1 MNKMT
6 IVPVRFLSAAHLA
19 VLVSSAGFALS
30 VSSAGAL
37 AQPLPKGYPNK
48 PIRIVVPFAPGGPVD
63 VVGRN
68 LIQRLNVSM
77 GQPFVLDNR
86 GGNGSALGA
95 EIVAK
100 SPADGYTWLLN
111 TGSQTSIAAFNENV
125 PFDAMR
131 DFTPVTM
138 AARNFGQVL
147 IVHPSVPA
155 KSVKE
160 LIALAKARPGKL
172 NYASAGIGNITY
184 IAAEMMKVSAG
195 VQILDIQYKGTAP
208 ATSDL
213 LGGHVDMLFSPTQTC
228 LQLIQTGRVR
238 ALAMTAA
245 SRWKMLP
252 DVPTMQEAGFKDYDL
267 VGWFGIW
274 LPAGASSELVARIQ
288 GEVVRALADADLKKR
303 FDDVGL
309 EGVGMPTETFA
320 KFTAQDALA
329 MRELARKIGL
339 AAK

>member
-1 MNKMT
+1 MSIQMPAERR
-6 IVPVRFLSAAHLA
+6 VQCLSAILA
-19 VLVSSAGFALS
+19 GWTVLVAIPASAQNPPRA
-30 VSSAGAL
+30 
-37 AQPLPKGYPNK
+37 YPAK
-48 PIRIVVPFAPGGPVD
+48 PIRIIVPFAAGGPVD

-68 LIQRLNVSM
+68 LIQRLTVSM

-95 EIVAK
+95 EMVAK

-125 PFDAMR
+125 PFDAIR
-131 DFTPVTM
+131 DFSPVTM

-155 KSVKE
+155 KTVQE
-160 LIALAKARPGKL
+160 LIALARSRPGKL

-184 IAAEMMKVSAG
+184 IAAEMMKVAAG
-195 VQILDIQYKGTAP
+195 VQILDIQYKGTGP
-208 ATSDL
+208 ATGDL
-213 LGGHVDMLFSPTQTC
+213 LGGQVKILFSPTQTC

-245 SRWKMLP
+245 TRWKMLP
-252 DVPTMQEAGFKDYDL
+252 EVPTMQESGFKDYDL

-274 LPAGASSELVARIQ
+274 LPAGAPAELVSRIQ

-309 EGVGMPTETFA
+309 EGVGMPTEAFA
-320 KFTAQDALA
+320 KFTAQDAIA

-339 AAK
+339 ASK

>member
-1 MNKMT
+1 M
-6 IVPVRFLSAAHLA
+6 RFARTRRACRAGGACLAGAALA
-19 VLVSSAGFALS
+19 VAAAAALS
-30 VSSAGAL
+30 
-37 AQPLPKGYPNK
+37 AQPLPADYPNK

-63 VVGRN
+63 VVGR
-68 LIQRLNVSM
+68 LIMQRLTVSM

-86 GGNGSALGA
+86 GGGGSALGA

-125 PFDAMR
+125 TFDAIR

-147 IVHPSVPA
+147 IVHPGVAA
-155 KSVKE
+155 KTVQE

-184 IAAEMMKVSAG
+184 IAAEMMKVAAG
-195 VQILDIQYKGTAP
+195 VQILDIQYKGTGP
-208 ATSDL
+208 ATGDL
-213 LGGHVDMLFSPTQTC
+213 LGGHVDMLFSPTQTS

-238 ALAMTAA
+238 ALAMTG
-245 SRWKMLP
+245 STRWKMLP
-252 DVPTMQEAGFKDYDL
+252 EVPTMQEAGFKDYDL
-267 VGWFGIW
+267 VGWFGLW
-274 LPAGASSELVARIQ
+274 LPAGASPALVKRIYD
-288 GEVVRALADADLKKR
+288 ETARALTDAELRQR

-309 EGVGMPTETFA
+309 EAVGMPTGAFA
-320 KFTAQDALA
+320 KFCARDAAA
-329 MRELARKIGL
+329 MRELARKIGY
-339 AAK
+339 AARQ

>member
-1 MNKMT
+1 MELT
-6 IVPVRFLSAAHLA
+6 DALRTTLHAGFITVFSGLA
-19 VLVSSAGFALS
+19 V
-30 VSSAGAL
+30 
-37 AQPLPKGYPNK
+37 AQNFPVK
-48 PIRIVVPFAPGGPVD
+48 PIRLVTSPPGGGND
-63 VVGRN
+63 FTAR
-68 LIQRLNVSM
+68 LIAQGVADGSL
-77 GQPFVLDNR
+77 GQPMVVDNR
-86 GGNGSALGA
+86 PAALAA
-95 EIVAK
+95 ESVWK
-100 SPADGYTWLLN
+100 SPPDGYTWLLN
-111 TGSQTSIAAFNENV
+111 TGSQTSVAAFNENI
-125 PFDAMR
+125 PFDANR

-184 IAAEMMKVSAG
+184 IAAEMMKVAAG
-195 VQILDIQYKGTAP
+195 VQILDIQYKGTGP

-238 ALAMTAA
+238 ALAMTGS

-274 LPAGASSELVARIQ
+274 LPAGASSELVARIHS
-288 GEVVRALADADLKKR
+288 EVACALTDVDLKKR

-309 EGVGMPTETFA
+309 EGVGMPTEAFA
-320 KFTAQDALA
+320 KFAVQDAAA

-339 AAK
+339 AAKP